1 MENEQ
6 IKQYL
11 MSFVEKTLNQCDLFT
26 QIYGKNFV
34 KQRLEL
40 NLDKVY
46 MGGYSNCSAGEYN
59 RKNKCITIYSN
70 DESGDFITI
79 SYIKNNREYQQ
90 IILHEAIHAIF
101 AKTKEECDAQ
111 GILSGTGTVEIYED
125 GKELG
130 RGLNEG
136 LTEWICEKTGCG
148 ARAYED
154 EYNTVNL
161 LELAIGEQAVMK
173 LASGDIRGNI
183 AKLLK
188 MTEKE
193 CVRTVSIVDSIYR
206 AENKVRAMREII
218 EALEKRQ
225 NKVINE
231 EDKEKLKKELGK
243 YYDEYINGIGFY
255 VKDAELENI
264 VKYQL
269 HDFRQQ
275 LEDWERNL
283 NHNIVHFE
291 DIIFEKY
298 FRQEIE
304 NAQEA
309 KKISKKTMQRLSKLY
324 YSIHGIDT
332 SGWKRLSQEFKEEIY
347 EQLTHKYRPTI
358 LERLTG
364 KRPFSQEQSNL
375 PVVQKIGWA
384 KRLWNKIRDQFVEE
398 VDEEQIKP
406 EEKEEERRKKAK
418 EDSFRQ
424 YLRDAAKKGKDEVK
438 QEKTENTTHNK
449 NNPAR

>member
-1 MENEQ
+1 M
-6 IKQYL
+6 KQYL
-11 MSFVEKTLNQCDLFT
+11 ISFVEKILNQCDLFT
-26 QIYGKNFV
+26 QIYGKSFA
-34 KQRLEL
+34 KQRLEV

-46 MGGYSNCSAGEYN
+46 MGGYSNCNAGVYSYYN
-59 RKNKCITIYSN
+59 KSITIYSN
-70 DESGDFITI
+70 DESVNFITI
-79 SYIKNNREYQQ
+79 ADIENNREHQQ
-90 IILHEAIHAIF
+90 TILHEAIHAIF
-101 AKTKEECDAQ
+101 AKTKEECVAQ
-111 GILSGTGTVEIYED
+111 GIFGGTGIAEIYEN
-125 GKELG
+125 GQELG

-148 ARAYED
+148 AQAYEH

-173 LASGDIRGNI
+173 LARGDIRGNV

-206 AENKVRAMREII
+206 AENKVRAMRKII
-218 EALEKRQ
+218 KALEKRE
-225 NKVINE
+225 NEVINE
-231 EDKEKLKKELGK
+231 EDKEKLKNELGK

-255 VKDAELENI
+255 VKNPELENV

-283 NHNIVHFE
+283 NSNIVFFE
-291 DIIFEKY
+291 GIIFEKY
-298 FRQEIE
+298 FKQEIE
-304 NAQEA
+304 SAQNA
-309 KKISKKTMQRLSKLY
+309 KRISKKTMQRLSELY
-324 YSIHGIDT
+324 NSVYGRDT
-332 SGWKRLSQEFKEEIY
+332 SGYKRLSQEFKDDIY

-364 KRPFSQEQSNL
+364 KRPFSQKQTNL

-384 KRLWNKIRDQFVEE
+384 KRLWNKIVDQFVEE
-398 VDEEQIKP
+398 IDEGQIKT
-406 EEKEEERRKKAK
+406 EKKEEETNAKA
-418 EDSFRQ
+418 ESFRR
-424 YLRDAAKKGKDEVK
+424 YLRDTAEKGVDEVE
-438 QEKTENTTHNK
+438 QEKTENIRQNK
-449 NNPAR
+449 NKDAR